1 MLRWSFAAGKRTVSE
16 VKDALKEAL
25 LFDFYGNLLKDKQ
38 REIYEASVMEDM
50 SLSEISEEYGISRQ
64 AVSAMLNRCRQS
76 LSGYEEKLGLIR
88 RFEESDRLVREIK
101 ASAESIL
108 KRSENDADAGRIA
121 SLADRILGDL

>member
-1 MLRWSFAAGKRTVSE
+1 M
-16 VKDALKEAL
+16 KDVRSEAL

-38 REIYEASVMEDM
+38 REIYEASVMEDL

-88 RFEESDRLVREIK
+88 RFEETDRLVREIK
-101 ASAESIL
+101 AEAESVIR
-108 KRSENDADAGRIA
+108 KTGNADAGRIV
-121 SLADRILGDL
+121 SLADKILGEL